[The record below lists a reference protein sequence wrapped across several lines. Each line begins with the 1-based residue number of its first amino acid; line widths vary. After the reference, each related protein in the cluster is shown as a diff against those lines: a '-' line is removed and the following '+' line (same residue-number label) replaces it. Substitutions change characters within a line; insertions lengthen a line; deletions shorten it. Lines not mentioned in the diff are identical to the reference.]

1 MEKEG
6 WKGGRKGDKK
16 RERKREVRKEVRREV
31 RSKVRRELRREVRRE
46 GRREVRRENLIS
58 AHRGVAKN
66 VGGLDFEAGFPL
78 IEGLFYAFLGFYHE
92 DRFIGG
98 GLNPETL

>member
-6 WKGGRKGDKK
+6 WKGVGTTTSRNGDKK

-66 VGGLDFEAGFPL
+66 VGGF
-78 IEGLFYAFLGFYHE
+78 GL
-92 DRFIGG
+92 RGG
-98 GLNPETL
+98 ISID